1 MVLLIIAIS
10 LFVLSVIGIGL
21 VPLLIELNEDRK
33 LKKEG
38 YFDKP
43 LKD

>member
-1 MVLLIIAIS
+1 MILLIIGIS
-10 LFVLSVIGIGL
+10 LFIISVIGIGV

-38 YFDKP
+38 YFDQP
-43 LKD
+43 LKG